1 MTVRQ
6 TKLGVAT
13 YLSPDASL
21 IEEQVP
27 SFQKAVQEV
36 RDTGGANIVIDMKQV
51 PFIDSHGLE
60 YLWDL
65 STDLSSRGGSLRIA
79 CANETCKEILR
90 ITRVDQTIPVY
101 EDLES
106 AGRSFL

>member
-6 TKLGVAT
+6 TKMGVAT

-21 IEEQVP
+21 VEDQVP
-27 SFQKAVQEV
+27 SLQKAVQDV
-36 RDTGGANIVIDMKQV
+36 RDTGGANIVVDLKRV
-51 PFIDSHGLE
+51 PFIDSRGLE

-79 CANETCKEILR
+79 CANATCKEILR
-90 ITRVDQTIPVY
+90 ITRVDQTIPVF

-106 AGRSFL
+106 AGRSFI